1 MEDTEKWE
9 DRHPVSDIAV
19 VDSSPASMM
28 QAAISG
34 GMDLEKLEKFM
45 ELQEKYEL
53 REAKKAYHQAMA
65 QFKENP
71 PEIEKDRHV
80 SFGEGKTSYS
90 HASLANVTKKINSG
104 LSKHGLSATWV
115 TTQNNGS
122 ITVTCKITHQL
133 GHSEETALTASPD
146 TSGSKNS
153 IQAIGSTISYLE
165 RYTLLALTGL
175 ATFDMDDDGKETEV
189 EYLTEKQVKEI
200 EKIIT
205 DKKVD
210 QKKFL
215 EYMKAEKVTE
225 ILARDF
231 SKATVA
237 LKAAKGQVPPKINC
251 PELDGKARDKKDC
264 DSCAVRVGCPEHD
277 E

>member
-9 DRHPVSDIAV
+9 DRHPVSEVAV

-122 ITVTCKITHQL
+122 ITVTCRITHQL
-133 GHSEETALTASPD
+133 GHSEETSLTASPD

-175 ATFDMDDDGKETEV
+175 ATFDMDDDGKEGEV
-189 EYLTEKQVKEI
+189 EYITEKQVHTLTDMMLDKEAD
-200 EKIIT
+200 EA
-205 DKKVD
+205 
-210 QKKFL
+210 KFL
-215 EYMKAEKVTE
+215 EYMKIESLEKMP
-225 ILARDF
+225 ASKF
-231 SKATVA
+231 SQAVAA
-237 LKAAKGQVPPKINC
+237 LKAKKKPEPKERI
-251 PELDGKARDKKDC
+251 PGEDG
-264 DSCAVRVGCPEHD
+264 
-277 E
+277 